1 MFKSN
6 IEAGTLKNKNY
17 RKVVHT
23 VPGSLQL
30 VYMHL
35 LEGEEIGMEV
45 HEETTQFI
53 RVEAGKGVAIVDG
66 RRFNLKDGD
75 AIIIPYATE
84 HNIIATSDLY
94 LYTVYSKN
102 EHPPGL
108 IQRDKPQYL

>member
-6 IEAGTLKNKNY
+6 IETGTLRNENY
-17 RKVVHT
+17 RKVIHT

-35 LEGEEIGMEV
+35 LPGEEIGMEV
-45 HEETTQFI
+45 HSDTTQFI
-53 RVEAGKGVAIVDG
+53 RVEEGLGVAIVEG
-66 RRFNLKDGD
+66 KRFNLKDGD
-75 AIIIPYATE
+75 ALIVPYGSE
-84 HNIIATSDLY
+84 HNIIASTDLY

-108 IQRDKPQYL
+108 VQRDKIY